1 MLHWSIVYA
10 CLGTADRRA
19 ARRKTHRV
27 RRAARARSEIAIYY
41 VVIIKTDEG
50 FVNAQ
55 QSKRQELLQE
65 FIV

>member
-1 MLHWSIVYA
+1 MERSALPEKIEPP
-10 CLGTADRRA
+10 
-19 ARRKTHRV
+19 
-27 RRAARARSEIAIYY
+27 AARARSEIAIYY

>member
-1 MLHWSIVYA
+1 MLRHGGSQSCA
-10 CLGTADRRA
+10 KEDAQSALRSSRA
-19 ARRKTHRV
+19 SK
-27 RRAARARSEIAIYY
+27 IAIYY